1 MLSVPGVGKNQFYNF
16 IQNIIGRK
24 YTYCSANAKD
34 VIGDFNDQA
43 RAKLMICLNEFKNG
57 HAFMEA
63 LKELVSDEIINTRE
77 KHKNSLKVNNFARI
91 LMFSN
96 TKNPF
101 NVEFRARRWVIMRCN
116 PITASDE
123 FRYEKNYGGE
133 LAENVSSIFLQK
145 CFLRYCREFV
155 NVDKN
160 YNFEINRPITDEYL
174 HLRQRNIP
182 YIVRFIKWYYF
193 KMIEDKDKKFTSN
206 KFTAKDMY
214 DRFCE
219 YTYDEGEKGLG
230 EISKSNFIN
239 DLDKY
244 TIDKKKFSNPQEELE
259 YTKNNNEKVFY
270 LPTNQK
276 QKFYVLNKG
285 LCKDYLDWE
294 NINTELEG
302 KEEVVKP
309 EYNFQMESDSE
320 EESDSDS
327 EEE

>member
-1 MLSVPGVGKNQFYNF
+1 
-16 IQNIIGRK
+16 
-24 YTYCSANAKD
+24 
-34 VIGDFNDQA
+34 
-43 RAKLMICLNEFKNG
+43 
-57 HAFMEA
+57 
-63 LKELVSDEIINTRE
+63 
-77 KHKNSLKVNNFARI
+77 
-91 LMFSN
+91 
-96 TKNPF
+96 
-101 NVEFRARRWVIMRCN
+101 
-116 PITASDE
+116 
-123 FRYEKNYGGE
+123 
-133 LAENVSSIFLQK
+133 
-145 CFLRYCREFV
+145 
-155 NVDKN
+155 
-160 YNFEINRPITDEYL
+160 
-174 HLRQRNIP
+174 
-182 YIVRFIKWYYF
+182 
-193 KMIEDKDKKFTSN
+193 MIEGKDKKFTSN